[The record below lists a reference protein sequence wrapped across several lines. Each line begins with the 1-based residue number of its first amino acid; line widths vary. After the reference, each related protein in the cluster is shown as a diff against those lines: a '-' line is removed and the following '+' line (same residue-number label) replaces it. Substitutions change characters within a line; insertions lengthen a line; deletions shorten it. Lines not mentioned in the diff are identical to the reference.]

1 MESYISRFEVYL
13 LTEKRLSRNTLTA
26 YIKDISQLAQYLQS
40 REIELTAATNKDIKF
55 FLQHLKVKIKI
66 NARSMARKISSLKV
80 FFTFLN
86 KFCGLDNLAS
96 NLTFP
101 KLEKRLPSYLA
112 ESEIEEL
119 LEFSKKDK
127 TDHGIRNKIMLYMLY
142 VTGMR
147 ITELVTLTVSNLQFD
162 TGFISITGKG
172 GKGRLIPVPLPV
184 MADLKEYLNGVHLRL
199 LSRTH
204 STSLSLHSQA
214 SRKATPGMA
223 GRSGGNIT
231 YKSNDFLFPVIYA
244 QKIKHISR
252 QSFWIILKTMAK
264 KCGIQ
269 RAISPHQL
277 RHSLATHLLKKGANL
292 RSLQLLLGH
301 ENLSTVQIYTHVDT
315 QYLRKVYDKFHPRS

>member
-13 LTEKRLSRNTLTA
+13 LTEKRLSRNTLQA
-26 YIKDISQLAQYLQS
+26 YIKDISQLAQYLKS
-40 REIELTAATNKDIKF
+40 REIELNAATNKDIKL

-101 KLEKRLPSYLA
+101 KLEKRLPNYLSEA
-112 ESEIEEL
+112 EIEGL
-119 LEFSKKDK
+119 LEFSNKDK
-127 TDHGIRNKIMLYMLY
+127 TDHGIRNKIMLYMIY

-162 TGFISITGKG
+162 TGFISIVGKG

-184 MADLKEYLNGVHLRL
+184 MADMKEYLNTVHPRL
-199 LSRTH
+199 LSRKNYGN
-204 STSLSLHSQA
+204 SA
-214 SRKATPGMA
+214 YNA
-223 GRSGGNIT
+223 GDYI
-231 YKSNDFLFPVIYA
+231 FPVIYA

-252 QSFWIILKTMAK
+252 QSFWIILKSMAV
-264 KCGIQ
+264 KCGIK
-269 RAISPHQL
+269 RPISPHQL